1 MLGKTVGKRVE
12 VLKETIDC
20 VIPAPR
26 GFAFCDG
33 YNAFGWKEGA
43 IWRGEI
49 LVSEDE
55 DCFPSPVA
63 SLGDAEEIEVAYS

>member
-1 MLGKTVGKRVE
+1 VLCKTISEGVE
-12 VLKETIDC
+12 ILEESVDC
-20 VIPAPR
+20 VVPSPR

-43 IWRGEI
+43 VWRREI

-55 DCFPSPVA
+55 DGFPSPVA